1 MFNYISFPACCQRG
15 CVPVRE
21 RAGTSVWASFLSN
34 FHIPIKSS
42 IQVAFLLA
50 VVFWCTILF
59 LCIFWQ
65 LLHCQGLLPGSVV
78 AELAYVW
85 ISEGS
90 VNKYTSGYCLCI
102 SAATFRIESIYSVIL
117 HWAFDYTS
125 CPTSQ
130 VKFWVLVQS
139 SAQPKGGGMNI
150 L

>member
-21 RAGTSVWASFLSN
+21 GASTSVWASFLSN
-34 FHIPIKSS
+34 FHVPIKSS

-78 AELAYVW
+78 AELAYV
-85 ISEGS
+85 
-90 VNKYTSGYCLCI
+90 
-102 SAATFRIESIYSVIL
+102 
-117 HWAFDYTS
+117 
-125 CPTSQ
+125 
-130 VKFWVLVQS
+130 
-139 SAQPKGGGMNI
+139 
-150 L
+150 